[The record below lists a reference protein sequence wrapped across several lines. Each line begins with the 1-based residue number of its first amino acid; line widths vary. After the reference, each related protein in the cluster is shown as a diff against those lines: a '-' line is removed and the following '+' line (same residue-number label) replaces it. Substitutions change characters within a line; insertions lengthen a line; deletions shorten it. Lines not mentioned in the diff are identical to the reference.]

1 MATPLEWL
9 AMAGWPSIDDLAGFS
24 GVHRSTVSR
33 RVPEW
38 LESGMVGVRD
48 DGRLLR
54 PRVRLLLGT
63 GGLDDV
69 FPQHHTHPGPDGS
82 HIHDPLDPG
91 SEDHTHPQFF
101 NGYAGAALLY
111 SRLEMMEIVYPLAPY
126 ALMGEGASWTHD
138 GRARQLIS
146 WRWLR
151 HTRLINAVAT
161 YEDGYRL
168 FYCWIGQS
176 VTAPMLEWRY
186 KHRFDRH
193 QHLVTKSGADGLES
207 WTDWLIDP
215 PDRDLDLDPQ
225 PSGWVIVTPDY
236 RGAELAADVL
246 PVHGYVRP
254 NAFLFAVG
262 REGGPRVYTGQ
273 AQPAPHDDV
282 ADRFADV
289 EVGIPQDLC
298 R

>member
-24 GVHRSTVSR
+24 GVHRSTISR

-38 LESGMVGVRD
+38 LESGIVGVRD

-176 VTAPMLEWRY
+176 VTVPMLEWRY

-193 QHLVTKSGADGLES
+193 RLVTKSGADGLES

-273 AQPAPHDDV
+273 AHPAPHDDV

-289 EVGIPQDLC
+289 DVGIPQDLC

>member
-69 FPQHHTHPGPDGS
+69 FPQHHTHPGPRRIY

-111 SRLEMMEIVYPLAPY
+111 SRLEMIEIAVQPLAPY

-138 GRARQLIS
+138 GRARQLHLMEVAEAHPPHQRRRHI
-146 WRWLR
+146 RRRVQAVLLLDRTVGYGPHARVAVQAPLR
-151 HTRLINAVAT
+151 PPPAL
-161 YEDGYRL
+161 G
-168 FYCWIGQS
+168 
-176 VTAPMLEWRY
+176 
-186 KHRFDRH
+186 H
-193 QHLVTKSGADGLES
+193 QMPVADGLES

-246 PVHGYVRP
+246 PVHGCCEAQRLFVRGG
-254 NAFLFAVG
+254 ARG
-262 REGGPRVYTGQ
+262 R
-273 AQPAPHDDV
+273 PACLHR
-282 ADRFADV
+282 ASAARAS
-289 EVGIPQDLC
+289 
-298 R
+298 

>member
-1 MATPLEWL
+1 MATLLDWL
-9 AMAGWPSIDDLAGFS
+9 AMTGWPSIDDLAGFS
-24 GVHRSTVSR
+24 GVDRSTISR

-38 LESGMVGVRD
+38 LESGIVGVRN

-63 GGLDDV
+63 GGLDEV
-69 FPQHHTHPGPDGS
+69 FPQRHTHPGHDGS
-82 HIHDPLDPG
+82 HLHDPLDPE
-91 SEDHTHPQFF
+91 SEDHTHPHYF
-101 NGYAGAALLY
+101 NSYQGAELLY
-111 SRLEMMEIVYPLAPY
+111 SRLEMMEIAYPLAPA

-151 HTRLINAVAT
+151 HTRLINAIAT
-161 YEDGYRL
+161 YEDDYKL

-193 QHLVTKSGADGLES
+193 RHVVTKCGADVLES
-207 WTDWLIDP
+207 WSDWLIDP
-215 PDRDLDLDPQ
+215 PDRDFDPYPE
-225 PSGWVIVTPDY
+225 PSGWVIVTPDH
-236 RGAELAADVL
+236 RGVELAEQVL
-246 PVHGYVRP
+246 PRP
-254 NAFLFAVG
+254 ILFAVG

-273 AQPAPHDDV
+273 AHPAPHDDV

-289 EVGIPQDLC
+289 DVGIPQDLC